1 MVTVAVVTAT
11 GAVAALQ
18 VRTECACARVRGVS
32 TSVLDTTPAATDS
45 HESSMTASPN
55 HQDTLGEGRPADEEP
70 GNHFMPLYHL
80 GAAFVRALRGKL
92 EAALFTEAVQ
102 ARRRLLLSKGAFCW
116 LSAGLRSRVSHGNTS
131 QALSL
136 HREERFP

>member
-32 TSVLDTTPAATDS
+32 TKVLDTTPAATDS

-55 HQDTLGEGRPADEEP
+55 HQDTLGEGRPPRAVHVMLSVP
-70 GNHFMPLYHL
+70 PSGIGGRTGGTGWPIPSVMISSST
-80 GAAFVRALRGKL
+80 GATTLSW
-92 EAALFTEAVQ
+92 AA
-102 ARRRLLLSKGAFCW
+102 
-116 LSAGLRSRVSHGNTS
+116 RVVDCASMKSTR
-131 QALSL
+131 QV
-136 HREERFP
+136 